1 MKKQFLRILAS
12 MVMAFA
18 LLPASYNGYTQVRL
32 KFHAAAT
39 MAGIAFSQSGL
50 GLCHALSHSL
60 GGMYHVP
67 HGRLNAILLPAVIGC
82 NAHAAAEAYAKLS
95 VAAGFVGNAPAMAVR
110 NLKNALIRLRRE
122 LGMPGT
128 LAEAGIHPG
137 QVWNR
142 QREIVAA
149 ALADPCCQ
157 TNPVPVEEFM
167 VRKVLEEITGRG

>member
-1 MKKQFLRILAS
+1 
-12 MVMAFA
+12 MA
-18 LLPASYNGYTQVRL
+18 
-32 KFHAAAT
+32 
-39 MAGIAFSQSGL
+39 
-50 GLCHALSHSL
+50 HSL
-60 GGMYHVP
+60 GGVFHVP
-67 HGRLNAILLPAVIGC
+67 HGRLNAILLPAVITC
-82 NAHAAAEAYAKLS
+82 NAQ
-95 VAAGFVGNAPAMAVR
+95 AAGGKCANLARSVELGGSADTLAVR